1 MIRPGLW
8 IARRFSFARKRFRI
22 INIISAVS
30 LAGIF
35 LGVTTIIVVLSVLN
49 GFQELARD
57 LFLQVESPVQVVSRD
72 GGSIALD
79 RDLLNEMEAL
89 SGVNMAEPFVEGE
102 AILASPGMPGE
113 LVTVKGISGPAA
125 EAMMRR
131 TGEPYRYFGPTTIS
145 VGDMLAYRAGI
156 RVPQEVR
163 LFSPELISLGL
174 SSLSQP
180 WVLPG
185 LTFPVVRVES
195 IFSLQ
200 RVFNDHY
207 VLSSLPLASDILL
220 MKDGECSGIDIR
232 GDREERHASHR
243 LKASIEELIRQ
254 KGLEETLCVRMLE
267 EKYSDVFAVMVIE
280 KWVSFSVLML
290 VVLVASLSL
299 TGSLTMTAIDKKKE
313 LFYLRC
319 LGMERPQFLTI
330 FIVQG
335 AMIGVA
341 GSVAGAG
348 AAWALTALQERFG
361 IVNLPSK
368 TAFIIEAYPVE
379 LLWSDVAL
387 TCFFTIGLSFLVS
400 LSPALKAA
408 ALGKAEA
415 AGE

>member
-1 MIRPGLW
+1 MIKPGLW

-35 LGVTTIIVVLSVLN
+35 VGVATIIVVLSVLN

-57 LFLQVESPVQVVSRD
+57 LFLQVESPLQIVSRD
-72 GGSIALD
+72 GKTMPLD
-79 RDLLNEMEAL
+79 RELLIEIEAL
-89 SGVNMAEPFVEGE
+89 PDVLIADPFMEGE
-102 AILASPGMPGE
+102 AVLAAPGMPGE
-113 LVTVKGISGPAA
+113 LVTVKGISARA
-125 EAMMRR
+125 EESLMRR

-185 LTFPVVRVES
+185 LSFPVVRVES

-207 VLSSLPLASDILL
+207 VLASLPLASEILL
-220 MKDGECSGIDIR
+220 MKEGECSGIDIR
-232 GDREERHASHR
+232 SDRETRHASR
-243 LKASIEELIRQ
+243 VLKARIEELIMQ
-254 KGLEETLCVRMLE
+254 QGLDKTLTVRLLE
-267 EKYSDVFAVMVIE
+267 DKYTDVFAVMIVE

-335 AMIGVA
+335 VMIGVV
-341 GSVAGAG
+341 GSLGGAG
-348 AAWALTALQERFG
+348 VAWALTTLQERFG
-361 IVNLPSK
+361 IVQLPSK
-368 TAFIIEAYPVE
+368 TAFIIDAYPVE

-387 TCFFTIGLSFLVS
+387 TCLITIGLSFLVS
-400 LSPALKAA
+400 LSPAFKAA
-408 ALGKAEA
+408 ALGKAETT
-415 AGE
+415 GE